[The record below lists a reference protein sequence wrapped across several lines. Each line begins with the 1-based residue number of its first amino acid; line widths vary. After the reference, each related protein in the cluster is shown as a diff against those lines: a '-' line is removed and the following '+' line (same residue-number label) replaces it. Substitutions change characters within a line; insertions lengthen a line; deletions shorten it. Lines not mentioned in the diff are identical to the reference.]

1 MLRIITPDIQVDSVL
16 DLDTQRLRRLGL
28 DALLLDVDCTLK
40 TYRAEEVPPEVVDW
54 LGQLRR
60 DGIGLCL
67 ISNGRGGR
75 IGRVA
80 EQLDLPFVAKACKP
94 FPFGCRRAL
103 RKMGFE
109 RGRTAMVGDQLF
121 ADVMAGRLTG
131 LYTILVRPLHPEQEP
146 WFTRMKRPL
155 ERCLLR
161 KQSISRMCAT
171 ASQKQCFLPRNTS
184 GTASAKQRH
193 TSRKRR
199 SSFIH
204 GKNS

>member
-1 MLRIITPDIQVDSVL
+1 L
-16 DLDTQRLRRLGL
+16 DLDTQQLRHLGL

-155 ERCLLR
+155 ERRLLR
-161 KQSISRMCAT
+161 KQYMRVWCEA
-171 ASQKQCFLPRNTS
+171 ASGHFINHQSTIINPCNP
-184 GTASAKQRH
+184 
-193 TSRKRR
+193 
-199 SSFIH
+199 SS
-204 GKNS
+204 